1 MRTETI
7 TYNIYQFN
15 ELNAAA
21 KERVRQRFLND
32 EVRND
37 EFCENCQTYL
47 NQHFPRSDLKPHYSL
62 SSCQGDGFNIEG
74 TVDFFDVFEEIK
86 EKFTEEETN
95 LLESYFNNSKPEF
108 KFTVN
113 RRYGYSCK
121 FIDKKYID
129 DYVDTVAEDLISWS
143 IKANPQLLKEFFIEM
158 LDYFEELDK
167 KFEKDGYDYLYNI
180 SDEEVDEICAAN
192 DYEFLEDGTL
202 YY

>member
-1 MRTETI
+1 MRTKTV
-7 TYNIYQFN
+7 TFNIYQFN
-15 ELNAAA
+15 ELDNTA
-21 KERVRQRFLND
+21 KAKVRQMFLND

-47 NQHFPRSDLKPHYSL
+47 KQHFPRSDLKPHYSL

-74 TVDFFDVFEEIK
+74 TVDFFDIFEKIK
-86 EKFTEEETN
+86 EKFTEEETT
-95 LLESYFNNSKPEF
+95 LLESYFNNSNPEF
-108 KFTVN
+108 EFTSN

-121 FIDKKYID
+121 FIDKKNID
-129 DYVDTVAEDLISWS
+129 DYVDTVAEALISWS
-143 IKANPQLLKEFFIEM
+143 IKANPQLLKKFFTEM
-158 LDYFEELDK
+158 LDHFEELDK

-180 SDEEVDEICAAN
+180 SDEEVEEICAAN